1 MLGARNARIGH
12 RRVRC
17 TRSKKTSRREIVRT
31 IAVALALAALAWTG
45 RADAETIN
53 KPIPAPV
60 VDTPDGLQTAVLAGG
75 CFWGLQGMFQHVKG
89 VTKVVAGY
97 SGGTKETARYEIVG
111 TERTGHAES
120 VEITFDPKRISYG
133 QLLRLYFAVAHDPT
147 ELDRQGPDVGPS
159 YRSEIFFASPAQ
171 ERIAR
176 AYVEQLAR
184 AKVFEAPIVTRIEPL
199 RGFYPAEDYH
209 QDFLVRHPTHPYIVV
224 NDLPKI
230 EALKRVFPEHYNE
243 KAVTLTVR

>member
-1 MLGARNARIGH
+1 M
-12 RRVRC
+12 
-17 TRSKKTSRREIVRT
+17 RT